1 MAGDMKDVL
10 ALLLT
15 LRPVTQAVVNP
26 DACLI
31 KVRLLLPIYNSS
43 KRAEPQAY

>member
-1 MAGDMKDVL
+1 MAGEMEDALAVL
-10 ALLLT
+10 FT

-43 KRAEPQAY
+43 NAS